1 MLLVTVTTNRY
12 GSLQTFLV
20 KSIGSELHYDRSYSG
35 SLHNV
40 MTSLPRMRIIM
51 NERVAAALKF
61 ENGEGFG
68 LFFHVKEGT
77 ELSRQ
82 SKITKVSFLL
92 RFGAH

>member
-20 KSIGSELHYDRSYSG
+20 KCIGSELHYNG

-40 MTSLPRMRIIM
+40 MTSLPCMRISHI